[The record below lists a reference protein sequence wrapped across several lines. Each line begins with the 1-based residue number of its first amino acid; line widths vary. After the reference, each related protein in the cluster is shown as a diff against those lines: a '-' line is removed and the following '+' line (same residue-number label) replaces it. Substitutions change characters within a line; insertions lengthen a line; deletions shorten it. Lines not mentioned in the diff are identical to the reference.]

1 MRVNSTIVAILV
13 FLSLG
18 PAVAAPAE
26 APKGFRQ
33 LTWGA
38 SPNKH
43 LMEAPGP
50 AARGITLYRP
60 RPGKKPLPR
69 LFNVPVAEEVY
80 SFLEGKFFSA
90 SVRLDGKDNHE
101 KILAALIEKFG
112 QPSEVVNNYDRHFQ
126 PNKRKN
132 LRIWKWPDS
141 PVEIRLGHDEVY
153 FRTTV
158 TYLNSAVKSPEAPD
172 STESNTASNADK

>member
-60 RPGKKPLPR
+60 RAGKKPLPR
-69 LFNVPVAEEVY
+69 LYNVPVAEEVY
-80 SFLEGKFFSA
+80 SFSKGKFFSA
-90 SVRLDGKDNHE
+90 SAWLDGKDNFE
-101 KILAALIEKFG
+101 KILAALIEKYG
-112 QPSEVVNNYDRHFQ
+112 QPSEAINNYDRDFQ
-126 PNKRKN
+126 PQKRKN

-158 TYLNSAVKSPEAPD
+158 TYLNPAVKSSEAAEPTGSATD
-172 STESNTASNADK
+172 SRADK